1 MSELQPFFIYE
12 MRSTVQV
19 EASCLF
25 MASCA
30 SIDDILARELWPLLL
45 RYIEKEFLLP
55 TDEKAKA
62 AASSS

>member
-1 MSELQPFFIYE
+1 